1 MEYLGAERISAAA
14 ASLSPCASAA
24 ETRSSSKGT
33 PSDFLARC
41 NSPDPWHFAALR
53 KGFWLRALLVFD
65 VLKTLS
71 RHYSPNPAR
80 LAMEQICNPSWVL
93 NLIAIKYI

>member
-1 MEYLGAERISAAA
+1 MEYWGADGISPAAA
-14 ASLSPCASAA
+14 FLSPRASAA
-24 ETRSSSKGT
+24 ETWSSSKGT
-33 PSDFLARC
+33 PSDFLAQR

-53 KGFWLRALLVFD
+53 KGFLLRALLVFH

-80 LAMEQICNPSWVL
+80 LAMKQICNPSRVL
-93 NLIAIKYI
+93 N

>member
-1 MEYLGAERISAAA
+1 MEYWGADRISAVA
-14 ASLSPCASAA
+14 ASLSPCGSAA
-24 ETRSSSKGT
+24 ETQSSSKGM
-33 PSDFLARC
+33 PSNFLAQH
-41 NSPDPWHFAALR
+41 NSLDPWHFAALR
-53 KGFWLRALLVFD
+53 KGFLLGALSVFD

-80 LAMEQICNPSWVL
+80 LAMKQICNPSRVL